1 MTYPL
6 TTATAFEVQVRKLGL
21 DLQTCVGSKELRQ
34 WCEGNKTG
42 ATCQSGCLSDGEY
55 WSIRTSAS
63 SAGPTQLSPAER
75 TMPPTRTLESLHAPT

>member
-6 TTATAFEVQVRKLGL
+6 TTATAFEVQVRKMGL

-42 ATCQSGCLSDGEY
+42 ATCQSGCLTYGGILVDPNV
-55 WSIRTSAS
+55 SIES
-63 SAGPTQLSPAER
+63 SLRLIPHPQRRHSN
-75 TMPPTRTLESLHAPT
+75 TR

>member
-34 WCEGNKTG
+34 WCEGNKNRRYVPEWLLERWG
-42 ATCQSGCLSDGEY
+42 ILVDPNV
-55 WSIRTSAS
+55 SI
-63 SAGPTQLSPAER
+63 ER
-75 TMPPTRTLESLHAPT
+75 RPHAA